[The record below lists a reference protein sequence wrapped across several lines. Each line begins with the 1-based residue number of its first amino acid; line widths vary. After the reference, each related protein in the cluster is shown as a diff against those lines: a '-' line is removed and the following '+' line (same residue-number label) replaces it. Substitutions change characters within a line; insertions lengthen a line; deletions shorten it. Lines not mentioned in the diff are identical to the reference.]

1 VKGPLQ
7 LIWPRLRGAVNGFRS
22 AGRRSTARTA
32 VMAVLG
38 LGFWAGA
45 FVVFYRTLSY
55 FKATE
60 LIGDLLAYRLMELV
74 FLSFFSVLVFSNVI
88 TALSTFY
95 LSGEMQLILSSPVPD
110 GRVHLYKYAETIVLS
125 SWMVAVFGLPVFL
138 SYGIVYGSGPGY
150 YALSCL
156 VFALFILIPAPVG
169 MMLTMLLVRLFP
181 AKRTK
186 DIMFFLSLVLVV
198 LLYFLIRFM
207 QPEKLVDPE
216 AFGKLA
222 GYIASLKTTSSP
234 LLPSYWASMALWPA
248 VTGKG
253 AYDWFWL
260 GMLASTAAAMYV
272 ICGWVFHAVYRTGY
286 SRAQEGGRYRTY
298 GLLPTGVIL
307 DRAIGRKAGQ
317 VRSLVLK
324 DVKTFFRDTTQ
335 WSQLF
340 LLGALVVVYIY
351 NFRVLPIERFPF
363 ATFFLENFIAFLNLG
378 LAGFVLAAVAV
389 RFVFPS
395 VSLEGESFWVLKTS
409 PVSMRSF
416 IWAKFWSAWLP
427 LVLLAEALIVVS
439 NHFLHATFFMT
450 ALSCV
455 AIFLMSFGITGLG
468 VGLGAIYPRFRYE
481 NAAQIS
487 AGYGGIIYMLVAM
500 CFIGAV
506 VLLLSWPVYMF
517 INARY
522 RGMPMTPVETGLS
535 VACFAVMAA
544 LDVAACIWPMRWGL
558 AALEGMEL

>member
-1 VKGPLQ
+1 
-7 LIWPRLRGAVNGFRS
+7 
-22 AGRRSTARTA
+22 
-32 VMAVLG
+32 
-38 LGFWAGA
+38 
-45 FVVFYRTLSY
+45 
-55 FKATE
+55 
-60 LIGDLLAYRLMELV
+60 
-74 FLSFFSVLVFSNVI
+74 
-88 TALSTFY
+88 
-95 LSGEMQLILSSPVPD
+95 
-110 GRVHLYKYAETIVLS
+110 
-125 SWMVAVFGLPVFL
+125 MVAVFGLPVFL
-138 SYGIVYGSGPGY
+138 SYGIAYGSGPGY
-150 YALSCL
+150 YMLSAA
-156 VFALFILIPAPVG
+156 VFALFMLVPAPIG

-198 LLYFLIRFM
+198 VLYFLIRFM

-216 AFGKLA
+216 VFGELS

-234 LLPSYWASMALWPA
+234 MLPSYWEAMALWPA

-253 AYDWFWL
+253 AYDWFWP

-272 ICGWVFHAVYRTGY
+272 FSGWVFQAVYRAGY

-298 GLLPTGVIL
+298 GLLPTGSLL
-307 DRAIGRKAGQ
+307 DRAAGMAAGP

-324 DVKTFFRDTTQ
+324 DIRTFFRDTTQ

-340 LLGALVVVYIY
+340 LLGALVIVYIY

-389 RFVFPS
+389 RFVFPA
-395 VSLEGESFWVLKTS
+395 VSLEGEAFWVLRTS

-427 LVLLAEALIVVS
+427 LFFLAEALVVIS
-439 NHFLHATFFMT
+439 NYFLHATLFMT
-450 ALSCV
+450 ALSCA

-481 NAAQIS
+481 NAVQIS
-487 AGYGGIIYMLVAM
+487 AGYGGIVYMLVAM
-500 CFIGAV
+500 TFIGAV

-517 INARY
+517 FNAGY
-522 RGMPMTPVETGLS
+522 RGVPLTPVETGLS
-535 VACFAVMAA
+535 VACFALMAV
-544 LDVAACIWPMRWGL
+544 LDVAACVWPMKKGL
-558 AALEGMEL
+558 AALEGMEF